1 MKRLSRQQV
10 MRLHTMLIHE
20 TGGSHGLRD
29 EGLLDS
35 ALNAPFQGF
44 AGENL
49 YKLVVRFNKLRGRYQ
64 STLSLSTILFYRKGV
79 FPINHHY

>member
-20 TGGSHGLRD
+20 TGGSDGLRD

-35 ALNAPFQGF
+35 AL
-44 AGENL
+44 
-49 YKLVVRFNKLRGRYQ
+49 
-64 STLSLSTILFYRKGV
+64 
-79 FPINHHY
+79 HHV